1 MSLDHVEKIAS
12 ALLYEGYL
20 LYPYR
25 PSAVKN
31 RQRFN
36 FGVLY
41 PREYCEHQ
49 QGSDRWRM
57 LTECLVVGNSLSAID
72 VRVRFLQLTD
82 RGGWQEGREREVLAE
97 TGPLQSL
104 TAHPVRRAFV
114 FAAAPPAGGNPPQA
128 PPLEGEIQVAAS
140 WLRDELCRITVHI
153 SNRVEP
159 RNAADLSRD
168 DALLQSLV
176 SVHSILSVSNGEF
189 VSLLDPPEQF
199 RAEAAGCRNEGAWPV
214 LAGDEGQRDTML
226 ASPII
231 LYDYPQIAPE
241 SPGDLFDGT
250 EIDEILALRILTM
263 TNEEKREARDSDERA
278 RQILDRTETL
288 PPKHFQKLH
297 GALRG
302 MRDASRRPR

>member
-12 ALLYEGYL
+12 VLLYEGYL

-82 RGGWQEGREREVLAE
+82 RDGWQEGREREVLAE
-97 TGPLQSL
+97 TGPLRLL
-104 TAHPVRRAFV
+104 TSHPLPRAFV
-114 FAAAPPAGGNPPQA
+114 FASAPASDGSPQA
-128 PPLEGEIQVAAS
+128 PPLEGELQVAAIR
-140 WLRDELCRITVHI
+140 LRDEVYRISVSI
-153 SNRVEP
+153 ANRVEP
-159 RNAADLSRD
+159 RNAAELSRD

-176 SVHSILSVSNGEF
+176 SVHSILRVTNGEF
-189 VSLLDPPEQF
+189 VSLLDPPEEF
-199 RAEAAGCRNEGAWPV
+199 RAEAADCRNEGAWPV
-214 LAGDEGQRDTML
+214 LAGDEGQRGTML

-241 SPGDLFDGT
+241 SPGDLFDST

-263 TNEEKREARDSDERA
+263 TDEEKREARDSDERA

-288 PPKHFQKLH
+288 PPEHFQKLH